1 MRLLAEFLDDGTS
14 LQSFFDKPLHD
25 AKVKYTLASVLAEHK
40 NSAPA
45 SFKSLKAA
53 IRGGDPTVATALGM
67 LPPHVA
73 AALRS
78 LCNRANGA
86 NGKITLGSI
95 KVDRVLTQLTVA
107 GVLHALN
114 GGEPISIVSPCKDG
128 QLARFDANSLR
139 QLLGTDAFVAVD
151 LPHLARAIVMRLAA
165 QFRGA
170 SHACV
175 VAVRSPSPSS
185 AAALLLRPRQP
196 ERSAWPPSSVVRR
209 VCLVCRRRQALGQAG
224 TGRHAV
230 A

>member
-1 MRLLAEFLDDGTS
+1 MRLLAEFLDGDTS
-14 LQSFFDKPLHD
+14 LLSFFDKPLHD
-25 AKVKYTLASVLAEHK
+25 AKVKYTLASVLADYK
-40 NSAPA
+40 CFDPA
-45 SFKSLKAA
+45 GFKSLKAA

-78 LCNRANGA
+78 LCDRD
-86 NGKITLGSI
+86 NGKITLGAL
-95 KVDRVLTQLTVA
+95 KVHNVSTQLTVA
-107 GVLHALN
+107 VVLHALN
-114 GGEPISIVSPCKDG
+114 GGKPISIVSPYGDRH
-128 QLARFDANSLR
+128 LARFDAKRLL

-196 ERSAWPPSSVVRR
+196 EHSAWPPSSVVRR

>member
-1 MRLLAEFLDDGTS
+1 VRLLSQFLVHDSS
-14 LQSFFDKPLHD
+14 LQSFFDKTLHE
-25 AKVKYTLASVLAEHK
+25 ARVKYTLSKVLADYK
-40 NSAPA
+40 CSDTDG
-45 SFKSLKAA
+45 FKSLKAA
-53 IRGGDPTVATALGM
+53 IRGRDPTVANALRRV

-73 AALRS
+73 SALRS
-78 LCNRANGA
+78 LCDRD
-86 NGKITLGSI
+86 NGKITLGAL
-95 KVDRVLTQLTVA
+95 KVHNVSTQLTVA
-107 GVLHALN
+107 VVLHALN
-114 GGEPISIVSPCKDG
+114 GGKPISIVSPYGDRH
-128 QLARFDANSLR
+128 LARFDAKTLR
-139 QLLGTDAFVAVD
+139 QLLGTDAFVADD
-151 LPHLARAIVMRLAA
+151 LPNLARAIVLRLAA

>member
-1 MRLLAEFLDDGTS
+1 MRLLAEFLDGDTS
-14 LQSFFDKPLHD
+14 LLSFFDKPLHD
-25 AKVKYTLASVLAEHK
+25 AKVKYTLASVLADYK
-40 NSAPA
+40 CSDTDG
-45 SFKSLKAA
+45 FKSLKAA
-53 IRGGDPTVATALGM
+53 IRDGDRTVADALRRV

-78 LCNRANGA
+78 LCDRVKG
-86 NGKITLGSI
+86 NGKITLGAL
-95 KVDRVLTQLTVA
+95 KVNNVSTQLTVA
-107 GVLHALN
+107 GVLLALN
-114 GGEPISIVSPCKDG
+114 GGMPISIVSPYGDG
-128 QLARFDANSLR
+128 QLARFDAKTLR
-139 QLLGTDAFVAVD
+139 QLLGTDAFVADD
-151 LPHLARAIVMRLAA
+151 LLNLARAIVMRLAA

-224 TGRHAV
+224 TGRHAD

>member
-1 MRLLAEFLDDGTS
+1 MRLLAEFLVGDTS
-14 LQSFFDKPLHD
+14 LLSFFDKPLHD
-25 AKVKYTLASVLAEHK
+25 AEVKYTLAKELADYK
-40 NSAPA
+40 CSNTDG
-45 SFKSLKAA
+45 FKSLKAA
-53 IRGGDPTVATALGM
+53 IRDGDPTVANALRRV

-78 LCNRANGA
+78 LCDRD
-86 NGKITLGSI
+86 NGKITLGAL
-95 KVDRVLTQLTVA
+95 KVHNVSTQLTVA
-107 GVLHALN
+107 GVLLALN
-114 GGEPISIVSPCKDG
+114 GGMPISIASPYGDRH
-128 QLARFDANSLR
+128 LARFDAKTLL
-139 QLLGTDAFVAVD
+139 QLLGTDAFVADD
-151 LPHLARAIVMRLAA
+151 LPNLARAIVKRLAA
-165 QFRGA
+165 QVGGA

-196 ERSAWPPSSVVRR
+196 EHSAWPPSSVVRR